1 MYNLYLNITVQLQ
14 ITTLNFNMY
23 VQERLPTYQYL
34 WAILKKKSIFLFIPF
49 IIIVILFKFPPN
61 F

>member
-23 VQERLPTYQYL
+23 VQQRLPTYQYL
-34 WAILKKKSIFLFIPF
+34 WAILKKKIHFFIHSFYYYSHPF
-49 IIIVILFKFPPN
+49 
-61 F
+61 